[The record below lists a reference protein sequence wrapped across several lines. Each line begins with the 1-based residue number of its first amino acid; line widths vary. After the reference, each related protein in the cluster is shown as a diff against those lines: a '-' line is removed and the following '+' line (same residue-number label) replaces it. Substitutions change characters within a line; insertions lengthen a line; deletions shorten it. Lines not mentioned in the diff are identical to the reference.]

1 VVETETGQ
9 IIILNG
15 APRSGKSSILGVI
28 QETFDG
34 VWMNLGVDLFMQ
46 MTPKKYH
53 PSIGLRP
60 GEEQHPV
67 YALVPPLYAAMFE
80 AVAAMSRAGMNVVV
94 DVGMYRPEVVS
105 DCARR
110 LEGLPVLFVGVRCP
124 IDEVMR
130 RREATWGRDERVT
143 RAGEVWTKGDPIP
156 EPVMRWQEQVHGG
169 WTYDLEVDTSI
180 LDPGECAAAIRRR
193 LEEGPGTAFAVAYG
207 GKVDSKTERG

>member
-1 VVETETGQ
+1 MTDVGAGQ

-15 APRSGKSSILGVI
+15 VPRSGKSSIAGVI

-46 MTPKKYH
+46 MTPRKFQ

-67 YALVPPLYAAMFE
+67 YGLVPRLYAAMFE
-80 AVAAMSRAGMNVVV
+80 AVAAMGRAGMKVVV
-94 DVGMYRPEVVS
+94 DVGMYRPEVAS

-124 IDEVMR
+124 IEEVMR

-143 RAGEVWTKGDPIP
+143 RAGESWAPGDVVP
-156 EPVMRWQEQVHGG
+156 EPVMRWQEQVHAH
-169 WTYDLEVDTSI
+169 WSYDLGVDTAVM
-180 LDPGECAAAIRRR
+180 DPGECVEAIRQR
-193 LEEGPGTAFAVAYG
+193 LKEGPGTALARLAG
-207 GKVDSKTERG
+207 A

>member
-1 VVETETGQ
+1 MTDVGAGQ

-15 APRSGKSSILGVI
+15 VPRSGKSSIAGMI

-46 MTPKKYH
+46 MTPRKFQ

-67 YALVPPLYAAMFE
+67 YGLVPRLYAAMFE
-80 AVAAMSRAGMNVVV
+80 AVAAMGRAGMNVVV
-94 DVGMYRPEVVS
+94 DVGMYRPEVAS

-124 IDEVMR
+124 IEEVMR

-143 RAGEVWTKGDPIP
+143 RAGESWAPGDGVP
-156 EPVMRWQEQVHGG
+156 EPVMRWQEQVHAH
-169 WTYDLEVDTSI
+169 WSYDLEVDTSVM
-180 LDPGECAAAIRRR
+180 DPGECVEAIRRR
-193 LEEGPGTAFAVAYG
+193 LEEGPGTVFGRLASA
-207 GKVDSKTERG
+207 